1 MSDKSVQELLS
12 ESLLTSAIEL
22 FAHYEAPLEVGS
34 PPEMEFAAVL
44 GFSSDAIQGALGL
57 LAHRDLVAA
66 TYRSATGQEGSRRQL
81 DDWLG
86 ELANQLLGR
95 IKGTLLRYDVAIQL
109 ATPMVLRGVRLEVG
123 GSNEDGVYK
132 VEFTCCTGG
141 LCAWIDAQHE
151 GDLVLSLR
159 EEDGEV
165 SASEGDGMFFF

>member
-1 MSDKSVQELLS
+1 MSDKSARELLS
-12 ESLLTSAIEL
+12 ESLLTNAIEL
-22 FAHYEAPLEVGS
+22 FAHYEAPLEVGA
-34 PPEMEFAAVL
+34 PPDMELAAVL
-44 GFSSDAIQGALGL
+44 GFSGDAIQGALGL

-66 TYRSATGQEGSRRQL
+66 TYRSATGQDGSRRQL

-95 IKGTLLRYDVAIQL
+95 IKNTLLRYDVAIQL
-109 ATPMVLRGVRLEVG
+109 ATPMVLRGVNIEVG
-123 GSNEDGVYK
+123 GSHEDGVYK

-151 GDLVLSLR
+151 GELVLHLR
-159 EEDGEV
+159 EEEDV